1 MATVTFLLGSKTDTP
16 HAEAIA
22 ELLKEFGVS
31 YEIIPCSAH
40 KAPEKLVPI
49 LEKLNAQTEPSI
61 VVTIAGMSNGLSG
74 VTAGTCVHPVIAC
87 PPFKDL
93 DDYNVNIHSTMQMPS
108 DVPVLTVINPKNC
121 ALSCLRILAQH
132 DPALKEKLM
141 ERMKKVK
148 AGY

>member
-1 MATVTFLLGSKTDTP
+1 MATVTFLLGSKTDTA
-16 HAEAIA
+16 HAESIA

-49 LEKLNAQTEPSI
+49 LEKLNAQTEPTI

-93 DDYNVNIHSTMQMPS
+93 DDYNVNVHSTLQMPS
-108 DVPVLTVINPKNC
+108 DVPVLTVVNPKNC
-121 ALSCLRILAQH
+121 ALACLRILSIQDAN
-132 DPALKEKLM
+132 LRKKLM
-141 ERMKKVK
+141 ERIQKVK

>member
-1 MATVTFLLGSKTDTP
+1 MSTVTFLLGSKVDTP

-49 LEKLNAQTEPSI
+49 LEELNKRTEPTI

-93 DDYNVNIHSTMQMPS
+93 DDYNVNIHSTLQMPS
-108 DVPVLTVINPKNC
+108 DVPVLAVVNQKNC
-121 ALSCLRILAQH
+121 ALACLRILAVH
-132 DPALKEKLM
+132 DAALRAKLM
-141 ERMKKVK
+141 ERIKKVK